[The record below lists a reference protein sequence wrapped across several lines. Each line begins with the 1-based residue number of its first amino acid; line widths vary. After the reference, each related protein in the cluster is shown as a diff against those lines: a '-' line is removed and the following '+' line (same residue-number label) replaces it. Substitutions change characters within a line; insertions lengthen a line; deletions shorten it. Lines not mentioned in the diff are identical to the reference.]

1 MSLEMHRIRQI
12 RQQEAKQKMI
22 EQNTYLQNQ
31 NTLLSGGLTGD
42 SLQYYGESLGALNA
56 QKRIVPQ
63 AIQAEREMLPGMQDY
78 QKFLYGSQS
87 RNLMG
92 IYGDLQ
98 ADSINAQSQYGGE
111 LLNMYGQM
119 GQSATNQAVNS
130 LSPWGKDIYNTYGTQ
145 TLSDLSLG
153 SSLNQQET
161 TQAQQAARAA
171 GQARGLNFSRQGA
184 DLEILNTYNMGQ
196 NRMNQRRTAAQQ
208 AYGMAQGQQAFGAQA
223 YFNPA
228 LQGSSIYSTPALL
241 QATQGSFSQMGAQ
254 FLQPESQY
262 LANIRANRIQQ
273 ENANAAAAAQRSAGK
288 AAGMGSMVSGALMA
302 FATMCWVAR
311 EVYGTKDKKWEIFR
325 AWLLTE
331 APEWL
336 YNLYIENGEEFA
348 HYISDKPILKRIVK
362 AAMDLVVEP
371 RLKLIE
377 AN

>member
-1 MSLEMHRIRQI
+1 MGIEIAQMEQRQRAQQDAAMRQRMASLE
-12 RQQEAKQKMI
+12 
-22 EQNTYLQNQ
+22 NQ
-31 NTLLSGGLTGD
+31 NTLLTGGLTGD
-42 SLQYYGESLGALNA
+42 SLQYYNESLGALNA

-63 AIQAEREMLPGMQDY
+63 AVQAEREMLPGLQDY

-98 ADSINAQSQYGGE
+98 ADTLAAQGQYGGQ
-111 LLNMYGQM
+111 LLGMYGQM

-130 LSPWGKDIYNTYGTQ
+130 LTPWARDIYNTYGTQ
-145 TLSDLSLG
+145 TLSDLALG

-171 GQARGLNFSRQGA
+171 AQARGLNFSRQGT

-223 YFNPA
+223 YLNPA

-241 QATQGSFSQMGAQ
+241 QAAQGSFGQMGAQ

-288 AAGMGSMVSGALMA
+288 AAGIGSMVSGALMA
-302 FATMCWVAR
+302 FAMCWVAR

-336 YNLYIENGEEFA
+336 YKLYMEHGEEFA

-371 RLKLIE
+371 RLKLIN